1 MKAFSHIFAAIMRIV
16 RVATVP
22 FFVLHHLEGQI
33 GALVAAGH
41 EVHVVTSPG
50 EGFDRI
56 AALGVAGVEAAAI
69 PREISPLADLGALI
83 RLCLLLKSLNPDLL
97 HSNTPKAGL
106 LGAIAAFLCGV
117 PVRLHTFTGQAW
129 AERSGPVRWLGR
141 LADRIIIAL
150 NTLCYADSAS
160 QRDFLIR
167 EGIATAAKLAVL
179 GAGSLGGVDLAR
191 FDAARL
197 RGEAAEARA
206 RLGIAPQA
214 KVVVFVGR
222 VTRDK
227 GIAEL
232 VAAFGRLQNA
242 ALVLVGPLEPER
254 DPLPE
259 ATRREIERHP
269 AIRAVGY
276 DARPEVYLAFAD
288 LLCLPSYREGFG
300 IAVIE
305 AAALG
310 VPCVGT
316 RIVGLSDAIVDGKTG
331 VLVPPKDAKALAG
344 ALETLLNDDARRAV
358 LGAAA
363 RKRVHE
369 EFDAKKMN
377 EKLLQE
383 YARLAQ
389 SRP

>member
-1 MKAFSHIFAAIMRIV
+1 
-16 RVATVP
+16 
-22 FFVLHHLEGQI
+22 VLHHLEGQI
-33 GALVAAGH
+33 RALVAAGH

-50 EGFDRI
+50 EGFERI
-56 AALGVAGVEAAAI
+56 AALGVAGVEAAEI
-69 PREISPLADLGALI
+69 PREISPLADLSALI
-83 RLCLLLKSLNPDLL
+83 RLCLLVKRLKPDLL

-106 LGAIAAFLCGV
+106 LGAIAAYLCGV

-197 RGEAAEARA
+197 RAEAAAARA

-227 GIAEL
+227 GIVEL
-232 VAAFGRLQNA
+232 VAAFGSMRNT
-242 ALVLVGPLEPER
+242 ALVLVGPLESER

-259 ATRREIERHP
+259 ATRREIERH
-269 AIRAVGY
+269 AEIHAVGY

-300 IAVIE
+300 SVVIE

-331 VLVPPKDAKALAG
+331 VLVPPKDAEALAG
-344 ALETLLNDDARRAV
+344 ALGTLLNDETRRAA

-369 EFDAKKMN
+369 EFDASKMN

>member
-1 MKAFSHIFAAIMRIV
+1 MRIV
-16 RVATVP
+16 RIATVP

-33 GALVAAGH
+33 RALAAAGH
-41 EVHVVTSPG
+41 EVHVITSPV

-56 AALGVAGVEAAAI
+56 AALGVAGVEALEI
-69 PREISPLADLGALI
+69 PREIAPLADLRALVGLT
-83 RLCLLLKSLNPDLL
+83 RLLKKLDPDLV

-106 LGAIAAFLCGV
+106 LGAVAAFLCGV

-141 LADRIIIAL
+141 LADRIVVAL
-150 NTLCYADSAS
+150 STLCYADSAS

-167 EGIATAAKLAVL
+167 EGIATAPKLAVL
-179 GAGSLGGVDLAR
+179 GAGSLGGVDLER

-197 RGEAAEARA
+197 RDAAVKARA

-227 GIAEL
+227 GIVEL
-232 VAAFGRLQNA
+232 VEAFGTLQNA

-269 AIRAVGY
+269 AIHAVGY
-276 DARPEVYLAFAD
+276 DARPEVYLALAD

-300 IAVIE
+300 IVVIE

-310 VPCVGT
+310 VPCLGT
-316 RIVGLSDAIVDGKTG
+316 RIVGLSDAVVDGETG
-331 VLVPPKDAKALAG
+331 VLVPPKDPGALAS
-344 ALETLLNDDARRAV
+344 ALRSLLKDDARRAA

-363 RKRVHE
+363 RKRVQA

-377 EKLLQE
+377 ESLLQE